1 MQQSCMVIHSLR
13 QLHIVNFV
21 DYIHSL
27 RQLHIVNF
35 VDYIH
40 SLRQSK
46 IGYKIATGYVY
57 GQLC

>member
-27 RQLHIVNF
+27 RQ
-35 VDYIH
+35 
-40 SLRQSK
+40 SS
-46 IGYKIATGYVY
+46 IGYKIVEDYFT
-57 GQLC
+57 